1 MAAYWIVFCVI
12 CLLVA
17 KLEVASHMYITVPNP
32 LTDTGRG
39 CRVYYLVGNEPLKLR
54 EVPWECSA
62 VYHEAFFWKGNNVTE
77 ITYGKIQDTLPL
89 PSWLLPFC
97 GDNKSIRTYAIH
109 HSIAVCLVVNNEGGG

>member
-1 MAAYWIVFCVI
+1 
-12 CLLVA
+12 
-17 KLEVASHMYITVPNP
+17 MYITVPNP

-77 ITYGKIQDTLPL
+77 ITYAKVQDTLPAFN
-89 PSWLLPFC
+89 S
-97 GDNKSIRTYAIH
+97 
-109 HSIAVCLVVNNEGGG
+109 NEMSFRECTKRKERRRAEI